1 MIQSRRIVHFL
12 AVAEHL
18 NFTAAATQLNISQP
32 ALSRSIKQ
40 LEERLGVPLLD
51 RLPSG
56 VVLTRY
62 GEILARRARLMQLD
76 AEHTLS
82 EIDALKTGSGG
93 KLRVG
98 AGPLWATVYLP
109 AAVAALQRQ
118 HSSYQI
124 EITSGVIDTLVPA
137 LLAGRIDAFCSSL
150 DFPNHPELEKVH
162 LIDVNHIVVAR
173 QGHPLAR
180 KATIRAKDLQGFP
193 WITMKADYVGR
204 NRLGSFFVG
213 QNLEPPRSSIV
224 VGPGIHSLD
233 FLRHG
238 DYLTTIPAAMLPL
251 ASNLGIQPLNINA
264 SFWDAPAGTV
274 YRKSNIPLP
283 IISSLISILRTQVA
297 TDSAASTDD

>member
-124 EITSGVIDTLVPA
+124 EIT
-137 LLAGRIDAFCSSL
+137 R
-150 DFPNHPELEKVH
+150 
-162 LIDVNHIVVAR
+162 
-173 QGHPLAR
+173 
-180 KATIRAKDLQGFP
+180 
-193 WITMKADYVGR
+193 
-204 NRLGSFFVG
+204 
-213 QNLEPPRSSIV
+213 
-224 VGPGIHSLD
+224 
-233 FLRHG
+233 RH
-238 DYLTTIPAAMLPL
+238 
-251 ASNLGIQPLNINA
+251 
-264 SFWDAPAGTV
+264 
-274 YRKSNIPLP
+274 
-283 IISSLISILRTQVA
+283 
-297 TDSAASTDD
+297 

>member
-1 MIQSRRIVHFL
+1 MIQSRKIIHFL

-18 NFTAAATQLNISQP
+18 NFTAAATQLNISQS
-32 ALSRSIKQ
+32 ALSRSIRN
-40 LEERLGVPLLD
+40 LEEGLGVPLLD
-51 RLPSG
+51 RLATG

-62 GEILARRARLMQLD
+62 GEIVARRARLMQLD

-82 EIDALKTGSGG
+82 EVAALKTGSGG

-109 AAVAALQRQ
+109 AAVAALQQQ
-118 HSSYQI
+118 HSSYQV

-137 LLAGRIDAFCSSL
+137 ILAGQIDTFCSSL

-162 LIDVNHIVVAR
+162 LIDVSHVVVAR
-173 QGHPLAR
+173 KGHPLTQ
-180 KATIRAKDLQGFP
+180 KAKVQADDLLDFP

-204 NRLGSFFVG
+204 NRLGSFFVS

-224 VGPGIHSLD
+224 VGPGIHSRDL
-233 FLRHG
+233 LCHG
-238 DYLTTIPAAMLPL
+238 DYLTTVPTAMLPL
-251 ASNLGIQPLNINA
+251 AGDAGIKKINIDA
-264 SFWDAPAGTV
+264 SFWDSSAGIV

-283 IISSLISILRTQVA
+283 VISSLIAILRTQLE
-297 TDSAASTDD
+297 TSA